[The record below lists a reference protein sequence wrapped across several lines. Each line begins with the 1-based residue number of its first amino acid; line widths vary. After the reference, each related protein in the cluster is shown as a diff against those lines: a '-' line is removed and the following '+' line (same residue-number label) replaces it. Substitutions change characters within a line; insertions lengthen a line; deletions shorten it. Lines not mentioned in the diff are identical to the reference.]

1 MNFFRMKYISLIFFM
16 ALSLL
21 LGQPQRETRA
31 VWVVTNFHLDWPPRN
46 ANVEKLKNSLDEIF
60 FNIRSKNFNTVYFQS
75 IFKGSALYK
84 SSILPEVPYF
94 IAPGSDTLFFDPLKY
109 AISLAHKYG
118 LEIHAW
124 VNTARVYSGDETEFL
139 DNPKHIVNTHP
150 EWIEKI
156 KQNGETSLWL
166 NFGDPHARMFMVSAL
181 VELAKRYP
189 VDGIQLD
196 FIRYPGRN
204 ISDMP
209 EYIAFGDT
217 LDLDDWRR
225 ENINKFV
232 HSLHDSLRAVNHFLK
247 IGATPFG
254 IYKNLPDAEGSEA
267 FYTVYQDSRLWLKNG
282 WVDYLAPQIYWDIN
296 HNPRFD
302 SLAVDWVKY
311 SYGRN
316 IVLGTAPYKKRV
328 YKELDKII
336 TLSRKINAS
345 GLAFFRYGFI
355 RNRSFPEF
363 NSFVFPAEMPWLDSH
378 TPLPPTDFTVS
389 SDSATNRITLS
400 WKRSLSENIKYYSL
414 YTVDNDNGYENK
426 RLISLLA
433 SNSNFVSY
441 TIKRPSK
448 IKYRYELCSVNKLW
462 NESKPSDKKPEIVL
476 TRLNNL
482 METPDLIPLK
492 PLLIKGESRLTLC
505 YFAENELPFKIEVS
519 DKVKTNSILVNLQTG
534 INYIDLP
541 GGVNFLSVKLI
552 NLKTNQ
558 EITLSNNSRQ

>member
-1 MNFFRMKYISLIFFM
+1 MNFSRMKYISLIFFA

-21 LGQPQRETRA
+21 LGQPRRETRA
-31 VWVVTNFHLDWPPRN
+31 VWVVTNFHLDWPPHN
-46 ANVEKLKNSLDEIF
+46 ASVEELKNSLDEIF
-60 FNIRSKNFNTVYFQS
+60 FNIRSKNFNTVFFQS

-94 IAPGSDTLFFDPLKY
+94 TASGSDTLFFDPLKY
-109 AISLAHKYG
+109 AISLARKYG

-124 VNTARVYSGDETEFL
+124 VNTARVYSGDEMEFL

-166 NFGDPHARMFMVSAL
+166 NFGNPHARMFMVSAF

-196 FIRYPGRN
+196 FIRYPGHN

-217 LDLDDWRR
+217 LGLDDWRR

-232 HSLHDSLRAVNHFLK
+232 HSLHDSLRSVNHFLK

-254 IYKNLPDAEGSEA
+254 IYKNIPDAEGSEA

-302 SLAVDWVKY
+302 SLAVDWVKH

-336 TLSRKINAS
+336 TLSREINAS

-426 RLISLLA
+426 RLISLFA
-433 SNSNFVSY
+433 ANSNFVSY

-482 METPDLIPLK
+482 IEKPDLIPLK
-492 PLLIKGESRLTLC
+492 PLLIKGERRLTLC
-505 YFAENELPFKIEVS
+505 YFAENESSFKIEVS
-519 DKVKTNSILVNLQTG
+519 DKEKTNSILVNLQTG

-552 NLKTNQ
+552 NLKTNR

>member
-1 MNFFRMKYISLIFFM
+1 MNFSRMKYISLIFFM

-166 NFGDPHARMFMVSAL
+166 NFGNPHVRMFMVSAL

-232 HSLHDSLRAVNHFLK
+232 LSLHDSLRAVNHFLK

-336 TLSRKINAS
+336 TLSREINAS

-355 RNRSFPEF
+355 RDRSFPEF

-433 SNSNFVSY
+433 ANSNFVSY

-448 IKYRYELCSVNKLW
+448 IKYRYELCSVNILW

-476 TRLNNL
+476 ARLNNL
-482 METPDLIPLK
+482 IETPDLIPLK

-558 EITLSNNSRQ
+558 EITLNNNSRQ